1 MPVTISAAFPEK
13 RDAKKARG
21 MLESR
26 GFRVTLANEKPV
38 EAVHGICPGNGSV
51 NAAQNWDCVMMP
63 SDSGAVLTVLT
74 DEASSAEAVDM
85 ILRFGG
91 RTFH

>member
-1 MPVTISAAFPEK
+1 MPVTISAAFSEK

-21 MLESR
+21 MLEAH
-26 GFRVTLANEKPV
+26 GFHVTLANEKPI
-38 EAVHGICPGNGSV
+38 EATPGSCPGSV
-51 NAAQNWDCVMMP
+51 NLVQSRDCVMMP

-74 DEASSAEAVDM
+74 DEASSAEAVDL